1 MVVCYNHEPI
11 WIHHNQGPPRLHQ
24 GSFSGIHLMGLTLW
38 KHRVFHCSKNPLCS
52 TYSVLV
58 VQLLSRVQLF
68 AIPWT
73 LARQD
78 SLSFTISLSLL
89 KLMSTESVIPSNHLI
104 LCCHLI
110 SCPQSFPASV
120 FSNESARCIGGQ
132 STGASASA
140 SVFSNEYSGLISF
153 KTDWFDLLAA
163 QGTLKS
169 LLQHHN
175 LKSSFFPKKEG
186 MQAKTRTRM
195 RNKNRWVS
203 K

>member
-73 LARQD
+73 SARQD

-89 KLMSTESVIPSNHLI
+89 KLMSIESVIPSNHLI
-104 LCCHLI
+104 LCCHLL
-110 SCPQSFPASV
+110 SCPQSFPAS
-120 FSNESARCIGGQ
+120 ESFPMSQ
-132 STGASASA
+132 LVA
-140 SVFSNEYSGLISF
+140 SVAKVLELQLQHQSFPMNIQDWFPLRLTGLIS
-153 KTDWFDLLAA
+153 LLSKGFSRVFASTIVWKH
-163 QGTLKS
+163 QFFGTQHS
-169 LLQHHN
+169 LWSNSHIC
-175 LKSSFFPKKEG
+175 
-186 MQAKTRTRM
+186 T
-195 RNKNRWVS
+195 WVL
-203 K
+203 